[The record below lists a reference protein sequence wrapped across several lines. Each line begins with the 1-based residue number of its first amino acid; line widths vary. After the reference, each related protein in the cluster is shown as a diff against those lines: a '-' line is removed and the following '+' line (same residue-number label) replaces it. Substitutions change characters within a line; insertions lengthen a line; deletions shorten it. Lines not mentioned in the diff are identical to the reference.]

1 MPILSLE
8 HSPNNLLR
16 NSLGVKQ
23 GIRPS
28 ILKSQIPNKVG
39 PSEIP
44 CNKHKPPL
52 GSIRCRVIDHIEP
65 DSISSQRSNSDNHTM
80 IFLDYTG
87 QELLWKLSGT
97 AY

>member
-44 CNKHKPPL
+44 CNKHKVSL
-52 GSIRCRVIDHIEP
+52 RYIIARNRLSEKSLVER
-65 DSISSQRSNSDNHTM
+65 NSHP
-80 IFLDYTG
+80 
-87 QELLWKLSGT
+87 
-97 AY
+97 